1 LADVATEVP
10 IKQLIK
16 VSAGTMTVP
25 HLGSHLEG
33 SGDHRSSGFGLDLS
47 VKHRPGER
55 TFELGARSWAM
66 QMVNG
71 ARSVLDR
78 RTGKFEHGWL
88 GDSVQLDT
96 QCPQGHAEI
105 TFIRDREMAQ
115 ECAIA
120 AQPAADADRLAP
132 IGVLYRLI
140 HRTHPQDN

>member
-1 LADVATEVP
+1 MNAGTEMP
-10 IKQLIK
+10 IKQSIK
-16 VSAGTMTVP
+16 VSAGTMAVP
-25 HLGSHLEG
+25 HLVSKHEG
-33 SGDHRSSGFGLDLS
+33 SSNHHSGCIRIDLS
-47 VKHRPGER
+47 VEHRPRER
-55 TFELGARSWAM
+55 TFELGTCPRAM
-66 QMVNG
+66 QMVDG

-88 GDSVQLDT
+88 GDSDQLDT

-120 AQPAADADRLAP
+120 AQPTADADRLAP